1 MPQLRMYSI
10 HNLFV
15 ARVGGV
21 MIVSA
26 IAARKKHGG
35 VMIVSGLGCC
45 WWPVL

>member
-1 MPQLRMYSI
+1 MIELPYNASIKDVFI

-26 IAARKKHGG
+26 IAARKNT
-35 VMIVSGLGCC
+35 VV
-45 WWPVL
+45 